1 MMGRIYNHK
10 KDSKVKLSILYSI
23 CFFLLCLI
31 YVYYINAFWEYIGF
45 NYEFDTTKFVISIG
59 VLFAFVVCTPSR
71 MEVRSFFL
79 NLALTIHL
87 LPSLVLYSLAGMP
100 TSSAMVVWLA
110 LMIVYVVS
118 AIPVPRLKLPTLDQ
132 KRLMQVFSLAT
143 GGLIVALFAFGGGR
157 NFNLDIR
164 LVYELRDEASKA
176 VPGIFSYLI
185 PIFSKIIIP
194 FGVVVSLYYRK
205 FIVSIVLILYSIILF
220 GISSHK
226 SIVVYPISSFIV
238 YFSIEKSKKYSYI
251 LYIFIFALLVSIFDS
266 ILYRNFNSESIWG
279 WYTSIMVRRAIMV
292 PSILDYYHIDFFSQ
306 NPYFFW
312 ASSRLTFGMI
322 NPPYDLTSPFLI
334 GEAYFGSS
342 QAGANTGYVGS
353 GFAQAGMAGVAIYA
367 IGVGMIVAI
376 LQSYGRYL
384 GLPFVVAIMMTQ
396 IVTMISSTDFVTLF
410 LTHGML
416 FSLVLLAMARPLH
429 LGR

>member
-1 MMGRIYNHK
+1 
-10 KDSKVKLSILYSI
+10 
-23 CFFLLCLI
+23 
-31 YVYYINAFWEYIGF
+31 
-45 NYEFDTTKFVISIG
+45 
-59 VLFAFVVCTPSR
+59 

-79 NLALTIHL
+79 NLALTIQL

-118 AIPVPRLKLPTLDQ
+118 AIPIPRLKLPTLDQ

-143 GGLIVALFAFGGGR
+143 GGLIVALFTFGGAR

-164 LVYELRDEASKA
+164 LVYELRDEATKS
-176 VPGIFSYLI
+176 VPGIISYLV

-205 FIVSIVLILYSIILF
+205 FIVSGVLIFYSVVLF

-226 SIVVYPISSFIV
+226 SIVIYPI
-238 YFSIEKSKKYSYI
+238 FSIILFYSIKKSRKYSYI
-251 LYIFIFALLVSIFDS
+251 LYIFIFSLFISFADS
-266 ILYRNFNSESIWG
+266 FLYKNFNSESIWG
-279 WYTSIMVRRAIMV
+279 WYASIMVRRAIMV
-292 PSILDYYHIDFFSQ
+292 PSIVDYYHIDFFSQ

-322 NPPYDLTSPFLI
+322 KPPYDLTSPFLI

-342 QAGANTGYVGS
+342 EIGANTGYVGS

-384 GLPFVVAIMMTQ
+384 GLPFVGAIMMTQ
-396 IVTMISSTDFVTLF
+396 VVTMISSTDFVTLF

-416 FSLVLLAMARPLH
+416 ISLVLLAMARPLH
-429 LGR
+429 LGK